1 MRKFILPLLLFLGSI
16 SPAFGGY
23 TERTNCADLNPTV
36 ADAHKITCKQT
47 TTTGGRAAG
56 HLFNWNGA
64 AWVDIDTDVVGG
76 SDDDQTA
83 SEVPFAPAGSISST
97 NVQDAIE
104 ELEASIGFTGDAGDV
119 TVTPA
124 GNIASTNVQA
134 ALEELDTEKAS
145 TSHTQAA
152 TTVTVAPAGLISST
166 NVQTALQELDT
177 EKSAT
182 SHNHDGTYKPI
193 ADDAADLS
201 YTPADGTDWGTDP
214 NDVAEG
220 LDQLAERLTTVEVTG
235 LDADLTALAGNSTD
249 GFWAHTGAGTGAA
262 RTLQDVSNVL
272 TWTNPAGVA
281 GNPAPVFTDTF
292 YYRSLFSC
300 ADAGSSDAYAC
311 TPTIAP
317 TAYRTGG
324 SYRIFTNT
332 SNTGP
337 ASVNLASI
345 GAVAIKK
352 YESGSKVDPATGDIC
367 ANAPLDLV
375 YDGTHMIIQSKLCV
389 PGGSGSISGLTAGTI
404 PKAADATSIEDSSIV
419 EDADSV
425 NFAKPIEV
433 NCAGATCFFGMDTTI
448 FDTTLKTWDYPANA
462 SSTFVGDDTSQ
473 TLTNKTIS
481 ATSNTLSGLPV
492 SKDISIL
499 LPTTGDTNK
508 AQMQFFAAATLT
520 KVSCSTLGA
529 SSTATIQL
537 DKRAEATPN
546 TAGTDALTST
556 LVCDTDRQSTTSFS
570 SAAVAANQVL
580 NLQITATANAPEVVR
595 IHVHARLD

>member
-345 GAVAIKK
+345 GAVSIKK
-352 YESGSKVDPATGDIC
+352 YESGSKIDPATGDIC

-580 NLQITATANAPEVVR
+580 NLQITATANTPEVVR